1 MTMMEAI
8 TKGDRAR
15 VAELLTDD
23 PAAAS
28 ERTPEGI
35 SLIVLAM
42 YHRQPDIA
50 SLIASQREDLDVFE
64 ACCIGDLDRIR
75 ELLVASPD
83 SVNSYSPD
91 GFTPLALAAYFGHPE
106 VVETLLAAGANPNIQ
121 AQNSMKVAPI
131 HAAVAARN
139 TRTVEIL
146 LRNGADANLQQQQGF
161 TPMQAAVQNGDQ
173 AIIDLLK
180 NHGAH

>member
-23 PAAAS
+23 PATAS

-64 ACCIGDLDRIR
+64 ACCIGDLDRVR
-75 ELLVASPD
+75 ELVVASTD
-83 SVNSYSPD
+83 SVHRLFARRIHASGTGCVFRPS
-91 GFTPLALAAYFGHPE
+91 GI
-106 VVETLLAAGANPNIQ
+106 VETLLAAGGEPKHPGAELDESCADPCGSGGSQ
-121 AQNSMKVAPI
+121 
-131 HAAVAARN
+131 HAYS
-139 TRTVEIL
+139 
-146 LRNGADANLQQQQGF
+146 
-161 TPMQAAVQNGDQ
+161 
-173 AIIDLLK
+173 
-180 NHGAH
+180 